1 MISIRFYDLLLLYFV
16 GVKTGYLAF
25 RLYLDRSLLVYCS
38 LVNMD
43 IDIIDSHLHVYDLAL
58 RSQFPNQN
66 WSHTFPSKE
75 NETDI
80 VYDVPQTL
88 AKSVANQSGVSKV
101 VFVMCFDDCPE
112 EAQWVYDNAQNTD
125 LIVGI
130 VAGLDLTKHEK
141 LRTYIEKFRKEFKA
155 PKFVGIRHHICFNED
170 LLFR

>member
-1 MISIRFYDLLLLYFV
+1 
-16 GVKTGYLAF
+16 
-25 RLYLDRSLLVYCS
+25 
-38 LVNMD
+38 MD

-101 VFVMCFDDCPE
+101 VFVMCYDDCPE
-112 EAQWVYDNAQNTD
+112 EAQWVYDNAQNTGNEIFIGNIF
-125 LIVGI
+125 LICHCQS
-130 VAGLDLTKHEK
+130 ANPK
-141 LRTYIEKFRKEFKA
+141 L
-155 PKFVGIRHHICFNED
+155 
-170 LLFR
+170 

>member
-1 MISIRFYDLLLLYFV
+1 MSCCFPLTIFEEEE
-16 GVKTGYLAF
+16 AF
-25 RLYLDRSLLVYCS
+25 AIEVII
-38 LVNMD
+38 VMD

>member
-1 MISIRFYDLLLLYFV
+1 MWAYKPVSALSCCFPLTIFEEEEAFAIEVIFV
-16 GVKTGYLAF
+16 
-25 RLYLDRSLLVYCS
+25 
-38 LVNMD
+38 MD

-66 WSHTFPSKE
+66 WSHSFPSEE
-75 NETDI
+75 NESSI

-88 AKSVANQSGVSKV
+88 AKSVANESGVKKV

-112 EAQWVYDNAQNTD
+112 EAQWVYDNAQTTD
-125 LIVGI
+125 LIIGI

-141 LRTYIEKFRKEFKA
+141 LRHYIQKFRLEFKA

-170 LLFR
+170 LLFRWD

>member
-1 MISIRFYDLLLLYFV
+1 M
-16 GVKTGYLAF
+16 GVQTCFSQRCFPPLTIFEEEAF
-25 RLYLDRSLLVYCS
+25 ASREVI
-38 LVNMD
+38 VMD

-66 WSHTFPSKE
+66 WSHSFPSEE
-75 NETDI
+75 NEKSI

-88 AKSVANQSGVSKV
+88 AKSVANESGVKKV

-112 EAQWVYDNAQNTD
+112 EAEWVYENAQTTE
-125 LIVGI
+125 LIIGI

-141 LRTYIEKFRKEFKA
+141 LRNYIQKFRHEFKA

-170 LLFR
+170 LLFRWD